1 MLRNEE
7 TGELLQVVV
16 DSGGKTARLQLRTP
30 VSGKLRDVLEP
41 LTDAAAIRS
50 TVDGIHYAGSILV
63 PFANRVA
70 NGTYRFFGTTHYL
83 ERNECSDVRC
93 DALHGF
99 LFNETLSVVHQEAD
113 AGGARLT
120 LGFNFDGTSTPG
132 WPFRAAVNVTY
143 ELCRACGPRG
153 RVPSAPSATPG
164 NGSATSALRITIR
177 AVNTQT
183 DGGALP
189 WTASWHPYFRVSDV
203 SKARVEFDSCGGGA
217 WRHLLSGPGAPRKG
231 DLIPTGRSEVW
242 TTFDGKTALGGTRD
256 KPTYY
261 DDEFTSTLPDHFARP
276 AACGLA
282 SAPLALADPI
292 VNRIHDAD
300 GVSVALAGERAA
312 FRTWQIFSGGKEG
325 WGWDAIAMEPM
336 SGLADAFNNG
346 AGLAVVQAGEAWE
359 GSFAVVLE
367 EAAH

>member
-1 MLRNEE
+1 MVDILAQYGPPLMSLSTTALFCCLADFSE
-7 TGELLQVVV
+7 TFE
-16 DSGGKTARLQLRTP
+16 DW
-30 VSGKLRDVLEP
+30 
-41 LTDAAAIRS
+41 
-50 TVDGIHYAGSILV
+50 
-63 PFANRVA
+63 
-70 NGTYRFFGTTHYL
+70 
-83 ERNECSDVRC
+83 ERHR
-93 DALHGF
+93 
-99 LFNETLSVVHQEAD
+99 
-113 AGGARLT
+113 
-120 LGFNFDGTSTPG
+120 
-132 WPFRAAVNVTY
+132 
-143 ELCRACGPRG
+143 
-153 RVPSAPSATPG
+153 
-164 NGSATSALRITIR
+164 
-177 AVNTQT
+177 
-183 DGGALP
+183 
-189 WTASWHPYFRVSDV
+189 
-203 SKARVEFDSCGGGA
+203 
-217 WRHLLSGPGAPRKG
+217 
-231 DLIPTGRSEVW
+231 LIPTGRSEVW